1 MALRSRAGAWLR
13 QVGLIHVPATA
24 FNDVQLQ
31 QLREVRVGGAPAAQ
45 FSDVQ
50 LQQLRDLA
58 EELGADDDPAVL
70 DEYCS
75 DVPSPQTV
83 ADLFA
88 GEWASAFPEP
98 LSWVTAGR
106 LGLFDDPRIAWC
118 EKVLG
123 PVAGARVLE
132 LGPLEGG
139 HTYALDRL
147 GAREV
152 VAVEANGRAY
162 LKCLVVK
169 ELLGIPSA
177 RFLHGDAVRYV
188 ESELALDRG
197 RFDLVVASGVLY
209 HLLDPV
215 RALQLL
221 TRATDRLLLWTM
233 YYDADVVAES
243 EVLTAKF
250 TGRTEQERAGFRHTL
265 YRQEYQGSLAHRGFC
280 GGSAATSAWLS
291 RADILGALEHFGF
304 EVVDT
309 AFERRDHEGLGSSFC
324 VAARRRDS

>member
-1 MALRSRAGAWLR
+1 MVEMCEAK
-13 QVGLIHVPATA
+13 
-24 FNDVQLQ
+24 
-31 QLREVRVGGAPAAQ
+31 PAAQ
-45 FSDVQ
+45 NV
-50 LQQLRDLA
+50 
-58 EELGADDDPAVL
+58 V
-70 DEYCS
+70 
-75 DVPSPQTV
+75 
-83 ADLFA
+83 DLFA
-88 GEWASAFPEP
+88 GEWSSQMPAGSGLVSTGVIP
-98 LSWVTAGR
+98 LFEDV
-106 LGLFDDPRIAWC
+106 RIAWLDRT
-118 EKVLG
+118 LG
-123 PVAGARVLE
+123 PVRGMDILE

-265 YRQEYQGSLAHRGFC
+265 YRQEYQSSLAHRGFC